1 MTGTPAP
8 DRRPNRLGI
17 VGATGWLGQG
27 VGLNLL
33 QKGLWSAS
41 DLVILNRS
49 GQMGGYADHPG
60 VILARHIDEM
70 QALCGTIILSVR
82 PEDFPLPGFAP
93 GNCLLISFMAAVPMA
108 RLAALAP
115 EARIVRAMPN
125 GGATSGTSYTPWL
138 SGALDAKDV
147 ALTRRILSAMG
158 DEDRVES
165 EDHLDILTA
174 LSGSGPAYPALM
186 ARALHRQALALGLPA
201 AIAERAV
208 ASVVCG
214 SAAGLR
220 VTEADRV
227 IAAMMSYRGITAAGL
242 QAAQE
247 AGFEAAL
254 EAALTAA
261 VARARAMGH

>member
-1 MTGTPAP
+1 MSRISAP
-8 DRRPNRLGI
+8 DHTPNRLGI

-27 VGLNLL
+27 LGLNLL
-33 QKGLWSAS
+33 QKGLWRAS
-41 DLVILNRS
+41 ELVILNRS

-60 VILARHIDEM
+60 VILARDMDEM

-138 SGALDAKDV
+138 AGALDAGDV

-165 EDHLDILTA
+165 DTRDAELLERGADGADQH
-174 LSGSGPAYPALM
+174 G
-186 ARALHRQALALGLPA
+186 ARALGDDEARGDAADVAVKVREQGDLAQHD
-201 AIAERAV
+201 E
-208 ASVVCG
+208 
-214 SAAGLR
+214 
-220 VTEADRV
+220 
-227 IAAMMSYRGITAAGL
+227 L
-242 QAAQE
+242 QSN
-247 AGFEAAL
+247 
-254 EAALTAA
+254 
-261 VARARAMGH
+261 R